1 MRTVEVDCSED
12 SDKRDNKQDELIE
25 NFVNGGSIHHNFK
38 MSHDNKKFVSF
49 GHQGL
54 LLVKGREAPKVI
66 DVLLYQYELI
76 WDPTNRYF
84 AFMSP
89 TNDGENI
96 MIVDTSGDEPILKT
110 IYTLPRPGALI
121 GIEWSPKGNEIYFIE
136 QQRVKRVIIYSLKRI
151 NINSK
156 STKTLVEGT
165 DIIDFF
171 MPPVTWFQYGQGA
184 QSRPY
189 SLVYGTRRGL
199 FTISSD
205 GKSRRYLTEAPA
217 VGVTNLEWSLDGKKI
232 IIYFHKNFRSIKHGM
247 LKGVVLAHLD
257 RKDPNAG
264 APKAEAQPAPDS
276 KKPKSKEPK
285 VKALKSKA
293 YLETLYDGKK
303 IHTLWFSPGGKW
315 VMWIKEE
322 GCWYRDPN
330 QIGKPGIKI
339 PNPVIEDEDGNLVEI
354 TDKSIKGA
362 IWNKDENRLA
372 ITAGNQVWIYSTVT
386 KKTEL
391 YHEFGGASSH
401 FLGEPRWRGEKL
413 ILTIFE
419 DTTQTGRE
427 APRLKGEKNDERDKA
442 VTEMYSDKRKFLK
455 AERSRIA
462 AERKAKEEAKRSK
475 KNKEIEKADA
485 KRRELEEKER
495 KKRERKERAKKNG

>member
-1 MRTVEVDCSED
+1 MRTVEVDCNED
-12 SDKRDNKQDELIE
+12 SDKRTDKQDQLVE

-38 MSHDNKKFVSF
+38 MSHDNKKFISF
-49 GHQGL
+49 GHDGL
-54 LLVKGREAPKVI
+54 LLVKGREAPKTINVI
-66 DVLLYQYELI
+66 LYQYEVI
-76 WDPTNRYF
+76 WDPTNRYV

-89 TNDGENI
+89 TPEGENLM
-96 MIVDTSGDEPILKT
+96 MIDTAGEEPSLKT
-110 IYTLPRPGALI
+110 LYTLKRPGSLR
-121 GIEWSPKGNEIYFIE
+121 GIEWSPKGGEIYWIE
-136 QQRVKRVIIYSLKRI
+136 QQSVKRVIIHSLKRI

-156 STKTLVEGT
+156 NIKTLVEGT

-189 SLVYGTRRGL
+189 SIVYGTRRGL
-199 FTISSD
+199 FTISAD
-205 GKSRRYLTEAPA
+205 GSKRRYLTEAPA

-232 IIYFHKNFRSIKHGM
+232 IIYFHKSFKSMKHGL

-257 RKDPNAG
+257 KKDPKAG
-264 APKAEAQPAPDS
+264 SQPPAQLSPKE
-276 KKPKSKEPK
+276 KKSK
-285 VKALKSKA
+285 VKISKAKA

-303 IHTLWFSPGGKW
+303 IHTLWFSPAGKW

-330 QIGKPGIKI
+330 DIGKAGIKI

-362 IWNKDENRLA
+362 IWNNDENRLA

-391 YHEFGGASSH
+391 YYEFGGALSH
-401 FLGEPRWRGEKL
+401 FLGEPRWRGDKL

-419 DTTQTGRE
+419 DTSQTGRE
-427 APRLKGEKNDERDKA
+427 APRPKGENAEKPDKA
-442 VTEMYSDKRKFLK
+442 IAEMYSDKRKFLK
-455 AERSRIA
+455 AERNRIEEA
-462 AERKAKEEAKRSK
+462 RKAKEKAKSAK

-485 KRRELEEKER
+485 ERRKREERER
-495 KKRERKERAKKNG
+495 KKLERKEKAKKKG